1 MYVKR
6 MRINVRI
13 IHVIALRRMLWL
25 VLRLRLAKLLPLVV
39 IHASNNVQSLFELRR
54 NHALMTHVLVV
65 QAKNTNNV
73 TVNQKHNARLCNL
86 EC

>member
-1 MYVKR
+1 MQ
-6 MRINVRI
+6 
-13 IHVIALRRMLWL
+13 WL
-25 VLRLRLAKLLPLVV
+25 VLRLPLVKLLPQVV
-39 IHASNNVQSLFELRR
+39 IPVNNNVQSLSVLKR
-54 NHALMTHVLVV
+54 NLALMTHVLVA